1 MDSLQ
6 TPPLPSNVSPIDA
19 ARAPSD
25 TQGRDRRRHKLFV
38 TQNTEYHVRDKQCVA
53 VRDLWTGEWRDE
65 HPAVGRR
72 LFGAVRPGVYGL
84 EPLDQPEVDCLLWF
98 ENGENDILTSRLTVV
113 TRPAKRCLRKYPL
126 EAAA

>member
-6 TPPLPSNVSPIDA
+6 NPSLPSNVSPLDA
-19 ARAPSD
+19 GRAPAEAR
-25 TQGRDRRRHKLFV
+25 GAERRRHKLFV
-38 TQNTEYHVRDKQCVA
+38 TQNTEYHVRDRQCVA

-113 TRPAKRCLRKYPL
+113 TRPAKRCLRKYPA